1 MEPQAF
7 DEQALLRASI
17 DRDTEAFGVLVRKYQ
32 SYICTLTYSAIGSI
46 EKSED
51 VAQNVFVAVWKNLSQ
66 LRDIG
71 KFKSWMCQ
79 ITKNEIIKYYQR
91 NQRDIISKSFPLN
104 AATTAK
110 SSQAGPVEQAISK
123 ETEEFVYQALGRI
136 PQQYREPLILFYWH
150 GKSVRQVAEFFE
162 LSEEAAKKR
171 ISRAR
176 EMLRGNI
183 ETMVEQT
190 IAATSPAEKFSAS
203 VLGLIGA
210 AGLLKTSSAAA
221 AGSAHTIGA
230 AHTAGIGTTVTGITA
245 KIAAVVAIIAVGLGT
260 GAYILNNRNNAS
272 AIPTS
277 EIVHTLPEGL
287 QSGLVMYFSF
297 DSLSQKAGQDVI
309 PDESGNGND
318 GLLTGG
324 KLSKGRFG
332 QALKCNAKSK
342 AGGAIVKDANSLD
355 LDAVTITAWIK
366 TDTRDS
372 QWGRILD
379 KNWKSAYNLCIGGD
393 HQGQQWR
400 DKLTF
405 ECTGL
410 SFNSKTPVVDG
421 KWHFVASSYDGQTAK
436 IYIDGKL
443 DTLWKSQKFM
453 PMEHNNTDIHLGQ
466 LAVLEPPPYA
476 EAYYDGLIDE
486 LRLYNRV
493 LSNDEVQTLYRYQPT
508 N

>member
-7 DEQALLRASI
+7 DEQAILKASI
-17 DRDTEAFGVLVRKYQ
+17 DRDTEAFGMLVRKYQ
-32 SYICTLTYSAIGSI
+32 SYICTLAYSAIGSI

-51 VAQNVFVAVWKNLSQ
+51 VAQNVFVSVWKNLSQ

-79 ITKNEIIKYYQR
+79 ITRNEIVKYYQR
-91 NQRDIISKSFPLN
+91 NQRDVISKSIPLN
-104 AATTAK
+104 AATTEK
-110 SSQAGPVEQAISK
+110 SSQAGPVEHAISK
-123 ETEEFVYQALGRI
+123 ETEELVYEALGRI
-136 PQQYREPLILFYWH
+136 QQQYREPLILFYWH
-150 GKSVRQVAEFFE
+150 GKSVRQVAEIFD

-183 ETMVEQT
+183 ETMIEQT
-190 IAATSPAEKFSAS
+190 LEKTSPTEKFSAS
-203 VLGLIGA
+203 VLALIGVKGA
-210 AGLLKTSSAAA
+210 FTVSSAAT
-221 AGSAHTIGA
+221 AGSAHAAGA
-230 AHTAGIGTTVTGITA
+230 AKAAGIGAGLTGITV
-245 KIAAVVAIIAVGLGT
+245 KIAAVVAVIAVGLGT
-260 GAYILNNRNNAS
+260 GTLLLNNRNNAP
-272 AIPTS
+272 AIPPS
-277 EIVHTLPEGL
+277 EIVYTLPEGL
-287 QSGLVMYFSF
+287 QAGLVMYFSF
-297 DSLSQKAGQDVI
+297 DSLSQNAGQNAI
-309 PDESGNGND
+309 PDESGNSND
-318 GLLTGG
+318 GLITGG

-342 AGGAIVKDANSLD
+342 TGGAIVKDADSLD

-366 TDTRDS
+366 TGTLDG

-405 ECTGL
+405 ECTGI
-410 SFNSKTPVVDG
+410 SFTSKTPVVDG
-421 KWHFVASSYDGQTAK
+421 IWHFVACSYDGQTVK

-443 DTLWKSQKFM
+443 DTLWKNQKFV
-453 PMEHNNTDIHLGQ
+453 PMEYNNTDIHIGQ
-466 LAVLEPPPYA
+466 LAVLEPPPYE
-476 EAYYDGLIDE
+476 EAYYNGLIDE
-486 LRLYNRV
+486 LRLYNRA
-493 LSNDEVQTLYRYQPT
+493 LSDEEVRTLFNYQPA

>member
-32 SYICTLTYSAIGSI
+32 SYICTLAYSSIGSI

-51 VAQNVFVAVWKNLSQ
+51 VAQNVFVSVWKNLAQ

-79 ITKNEIIKYYQR
+79 ITKNEIVKYYQR
-91 NQRDIISKSFPLN
+91 NQRDVISKSLPLN
-104 AATTAK
+104 TATTAK
-110 SSQAGPVEQAISK
+110 SSQAGPVEQAVSK

-136 PQQYREPLILFYWH
+136 PRQYREPLILFYWH

-176 EMLRGNI
+176 KMLRSNI

-190 IAATSPAEKFSAS
+190 ITATSPAEKFSAS
-203 VLGLIGA
+203 VLALIGVKGA
-210 AGLLKTSSAAA
+210 FTVSSAAA
-221 AGSAHTIGA
+221 AGSAHA
-230 AHTAGIGTTVTGITA
+230 AGDAKTAGIGAGVTGITV
-245 KIAAVVAIIAVGLGT
+245 KIAVIVAIAAAGLGT
-260 GAYILNNRNNAS
+260 GALLLNNRNVK
-272 AIPTS
+272 AIPPS

-297 DSLSQKAGQDVI
+297 DSLSQNAGRNAI

-324 KLSKGRFG
+324 KLSKGKFG
-332 QALKCNAKSK
+332 QALKCSAKSK
-342 AGGAIVKDANSLD
+342 TGGAIVRDADSLY

-366 TDTRDS
+366 TNTQDR

-393 HQGQQWR
+393 HLGQQWR

-405 ECTGL
+405 ECTGI
-410 SFNSKTPVVDG
+410 SFTSKTPVVDG
-421 KWHFVASSYDGQTAK
+421 IWHFVAGSYDGQTVK

-443 DTLWKSQKFM
+443 DTLWKNQKFV
-453 PMEHNNTDIHLGQ
+453 PMEHNNTDIHIGQ
-466 LAVLEPPPYA
+466 LAVLEPPPYT

-493 LSNDEVQTLYRYQPT
+493 LSDDEVQTLFHYQPA

>member
-7 DEQALLRASI
+7 DEQTLLRASI
-17 DRDTEAFGVLVRKYQ
+17 DRDTEAFGILVRKYQ

-51 VAQNVFVAVWKNLSQ
+51 VAQNVFVAVWRNLSQ

-91 NQRDIISKSFPLN
+91 NQRDIISKSLPLN

-123 ETEEFVYQALGRI
+123 ETEKFVYQALGQI

-150 GKSVRQVAEFFE
+150 GKSVRQVAEFFD

-183 ETMVEQT
+183 EGVVEQT
-190 IAATSPAEKFSAS
+190 IAKTSPAEKFSAS
-203 VLGLIGA
+203 VLGLIGVK
-210 AGLLKTSSAAA
+210 GTLTVSSAAA
-221 AGSAHTIGA
+221 AGSVHTVGA
-230 AHTAGIGTTVTGITA
+230 AQTAGIGTGATGITV
-245 KIAAVVAIIAVGLGT
+245 KIAAVVAIIAAGLGT
-260 GAYILNNRNNAS
+260 GAYVLNNRNDTPV
-272 AIPTS
+272 IPPS

-287 QSGLVMYFSF
+287 QSGLVLYFSF
-297 DSLSQKAGQDVI
+297 DSLTQEAGQSVI
-309 PDESGNGND
+309 QDESGKGNNGI
-318 GLLTGG
+318 LLGG
-324 KLSKGRFG
+324 KLSRGKFG
-332 QALKCNAKSK
+332 KALEYNAKNK
-342 AGGAIVKDANSLD
+342 ADGVIVKDADSLD
-355 LDAVTITAWIK
+355 LDDVTITAWIK

-393 HQGQQWR
+393 HQGKQWR

-405 ECTGL
+405 ECTGMSL
-410 SFNSKTPVVDG
+410 MSKTPVVDG
-421 KWHFVASSYDGQTAK
+421 KWHFVAGSYDGQTVK

-443 DTLWKSQKFM
+443 DTFWKNQKFM
-453 PMEHNNTDIHLGQ
+453 PMEHNDTDIHIGQ
-466 LAVLEPPPYA
+466 LAVLEPPPYN

-493 LSNDEVQTLYRYQPT
+493 LSDEEVQTLYRYQPI